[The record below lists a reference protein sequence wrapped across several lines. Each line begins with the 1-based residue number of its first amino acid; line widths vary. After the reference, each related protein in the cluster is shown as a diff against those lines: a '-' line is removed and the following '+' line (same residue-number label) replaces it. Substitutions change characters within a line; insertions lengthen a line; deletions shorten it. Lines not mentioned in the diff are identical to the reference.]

1 MKLDL
6 LSSAPIAALSAPK
19 FLFIETTTECN
30 LRCKQCHM
38 WLTRE
43 PLGTLSTSEKV
54 QLIQELGGWSPGA
67 TVVLTGGETMQKR
80 EEFYALNRA
89 CRKHG
94 LHAAANTN
102 ATLVDESEIDRLLDE
117 GPHYLVI
124 SLDSHEKDIHDY
136 IRGVP
141 GTYDRV
147 TNVIRWLVE
156 RKRNRSGGSDV
167 SICTNI
173 IVCDLNIATLP
184 AYVRFLENLGVEG
197 IMFQPLARTFLL
209 AAPTDHFFDKH
220 FPRNIEMVD
229 QVIDTLVE
237 MRRNGSR
244 IITTEND
251 LQWMKLYVR
260 NPDFIGEQVCGSHE
274 RNMMVDMRGD
284 VQLCFSMR
292 GLMGGAPLGNVR
304 QTSLRAL
311 WEGEMAA
318 RARGI
323 MSSCR
328 QNCGMLNCHRR
339 LEA

>member
-1 MKLDL
+1 MKLDVL
-6 LSSAPIAALSAPK
+6 DPPSIAPLSAPT

-43 PLGTLSTSEKV
+43 PIGTLTTEEKV
-54 QLIQELGGWSPGA
+54 GLVEELAPWSPGA

-80 EEFYALNRA
+80 EEFYALSRA
-89 CRKHG
+89 CRRSG
-94 LHAAANTN
+94 LRAAANTN
-102 ATLVDESEIDRLLDE
+102 ATLVDETDVDRLLDE

-124 SLDSHEKDIHDY
+124 SLDSHLRDVHDY

-147 TNVIRWLVE
+147 VDVIRRLVA
-156 RKRNRSGGSDV
+156 RKHARGGSDV
-167 SICTNI
+167 SICTNL

-184 AYVRFLENLGVEG
+184 AYVSFLRELGVDG
-197 IMFQPLARTFLL
+197 VMFQPLARTFLL
-209 AAPTDHFFDKH
+209 AAPTDHFFERH
-220 FPRNIEMVD
+220 FPRDVELFD
-229 QVIDTLVE
+229 RVIDELVAL
-237 MRRNGSR
+237 RQRGVP
-244 IITTEND
+244 ILTTEND
-251 LQWMKLYVR
+251 LQWMKLYAR

-292 GLMGGAPLGNVR
+292 GLVGGQALGNVR
-304 QTSLRAL
+304 TSSLRTL
-311 WEGEMAA
+311 WEGQMAA
-318 RARGI
+318 HARGI
-323 MSSCR
+323 MSTCR

-339 LEA
+339 LDA